1 MKTAVTI
8 SKQKPAS
15 SALDYA
21 FLRAEGMKWI
31 EKYSSD
37 LWTDYNT
44 HDPGITIMELLS
56 YAITDLGYRTSFPLK
71 DILSVSGNN
80 EDNFKSQF
88 YSAKEI
94 LPVRPVSDIDLRKL
108 FIDID
113 GIRNAWLLK
122 ADESLFV
129 DLKNEHITAAKPD
142 HDKFYQ
148 FSVNGIYD
156 VKVELDMKASDG
168 DEWNDE
174 KRRKVFDDLRQ
185 YFHKHRNLCED
196 LRNIE
201 LVEEQKI
208 RICADVEIQP
218 SANAFEVYA
227 EILYQVQNYL
237 SPDVKQYTLSEMRK
251 LKKANGEPYRTDE
264 IFNGP
269 VLKYGFIPDEEVKKS
284 GLKRKIFLSDI
295 ISILMDVEH
304 VIAVREVKFNF
315 CNDEKEIKN
324 EWVLCIDKGK
334 KPGVCL
340 DKMALHFYKD
350 VVPVNANKQK
360 AIDLFMQKMEEDRLA
375 KKDKNYGDHKYEK
388 GVDRNVNT
396 YRSLRHDLPLVYGVS
411 DHGLPSHADVERRSQ
426 AKQLK
431 AYLVFFDQLLG
442 NYFSQ
447 LHHVKDLLRLEKP
460 VTDVVMPNSYFYQK
474 LTDIGETEN
483 IIDIEEKKK
492 KEIIINTD
500 DYANPGGTLAGIVSN
515 FEKDTNRLNRFTDHL
530 LSRFAEQFT
539 DYAIQLYTLS
549 DNVSESEL
557 LAAKIQLLN
566 EYPDLSKNRSAGYNY
581 TEAPVWDSENV
592 SGLEHRIC
600 RLLGISNY
608 FRHTIST
615 VKSEVVEE
623 INNGTAEYLFRIADP
638 EHPSRTLLSST
649 KKYPTKAEAE
659 AVFAKAM
666 EHAAL
671 RDYYDLKQATDG
683 RYHFNVIDEQGEL
696 LARRFEFFANES
708 IAEAAILKLMLLV
721 KEKYSNEGLFVV
733 EHLLLRMD
741 AAFLQQ
747 KNELF
752 NKENFLPVC
761 TDSDCEDCELDPYSF
776 RITVVLPAETIRF
789 RNIDFRKQVENLIRQ
804 QTPAHIYPKICWV
817 NNEQLAQFE
826 TAWKL
831 WLALKQEGKQNTAEG
846 LIATRALIDILFNL
860 RSLMP
865 KGVLPDCGEPPE
877 NPLVL
882 GRTSLGNL

>member
-1 MKTAVTI
+1 MKNAVTI

-15 SALDYA
+15 TAMDYA

-31 EKYSSD
+31 ERYSSD

-56 YAITDLGYRTSFPLK
+56 YAITDLGYRTAFPLK
-71 DILSVSGNN
+71 DVLSTTENN
-80 EDNFKSQF
+80 DANFKSQF

-94 LPVRPVSDIDLRKL
+94 LPTRPVSEIDLRKL

-122 ADESLFV
+122 ADEALFV
-129 DLKNEHITAAKPD
+129 DLKNEQIAAAQPE

-148 FSVNGIYD
+148 FSLNGIYD
-156 VKVELDMKASDG
+156 VKVELDLKATDGSDW
-168 DEWNDE
+168 DDE
-174 KRRKVFDDLRQ
+174 KRQNVFDQLRER
-185 YFHKHRNLCED
+185 FHEHRNLCED

-201 LVEEQKI
+201 LIEEQKI

-218 SANAFEVYA
+218 NANAFEVYA
-227 EILYQVQNYL
+227 EILYRVQNYL
-237 SPDVKQYTLSEMRK
+237 APDVKQYTLAEMRE
-251 LKKANGEPYRTDE
+251 LKKTNGDPYRMDE

-269 VLKYGFIPDEEVKKS
+269 VLQFGFIPDDEVKQS
-284 GLKRKIFLSDI
+284 GLKPKVFLSDI
-295 ISILMDVEH
+295 ISILMDVQH
-304 VIAVREVKFNF
+304 VIAVKEVKFNF
-315 CNDEKEIKN
+315 CNDDKELKN

-334 KPGVCL
+334 KPGLCL

-360 AIDLFMQKMEEDRLA
+360 AIDLFREKMEADRLA
-375 KKDKNYGDHKYEK
+375 KKDKTYDDYLYEK

-396 YRSLRHDLPLVYGVS
+396 YRSLRNDLPLVYGVS
-411 DHGLPSHADVERRSQ
+411 DHGLPLHADAVRRSQ

-431 AYLVFFDQLLG
+431 AYLVFYDQLLG
-442 NYFSQ
+442 NYLSQ
-447 LHHVKDLLRLEKP
+447 LHHVKDLLRLQKP
-460 VTDVVMPNSYFYQK
+460 VTDIITPQSYFYQK
-474 LTDIGETEN
+474 LNDIGE
-483 IIDIEEKKK
+483 EELKE
-492 KEIIINTD
+492 KEIIIDTSG
-500 DYANPGGTLAGIVSN
+500 YANPGGTLAGIVSN

-530 LSRFAEQFT
+530 LSRFAERFT
-539 DYAIQLYTLS
+539 DYAVQLYSMS
-549 DNVSESEL
+549 DHVSESEL
-557 LAAKIQLLN
+557 LAAKIQLLK
-566 EYPDLSKNRSAGYNY
+566 EYPALSKNRSGAYNY
-581 TEAPVWDSENV
+581 TSVPVWDTNNV

-608 FRHTIST
+608 FRHSISSI
-615 VKSEVVEE
+615 KSEVVEE
-623 INNGTAEYLFRIADP
+623 INNGTAEYVFRIADP
-638 EHPSRTLLSST
+638 DNASRTLLSST
-649 KKYPTKAEAE
+649 KKYATKAEAE
-659 AVFAKAM
+659 TVFTKAM

-671 RDYYDLKQATDG
+671 RDHFDLKQAADG
-683 RYHFNVIDEQGEL
+683 RYHFNVIDNKGEV
-696 LARRFEFFANES
+696 LARRFEFFTSKS

-721 KEKYSNEGLFVV
+721 KEQYSNEGVFVV

-741 AAFLQQ
+741 ATFLQ
-747 KNELF
+747 KENEQF

-761 TDSDCEDCELDPYSF
+761 TDNDCEDCEQDPYSF
-776 RITVVLPAETIRF
+776 RITVVLPGETLRF
-789 RNIDFRKQVENLIRQ
+789 RNMDFRKQVENLIRQ

-831 WLALKQEGKQNTAEG
+831 WLALKQEGKQNTSEG
-846 LIATRALIDILFNL
+846 LIATRALIKLLFNL

-865 KGVLPDCGEPPE
+865 KGVLPDCGEPPA

>member
-1 MKTAVTI
+1 MKNAVTI
-8 SKQKPAS
+8 TKQKPAS
-15 SALDYA
+15 PAMDYA
-21 FLRAEGMKWI
+21 FLRAEGLKWI
-31 EKYSSD
+31 ERYGSD

-56 YAITDLGYRTSFPLK
+56 YAITDLGYRTSFSLK
-71 DILSVSGNN
+71 DLLSTEKNN
-80 EDNFKSQF
+80 KRNFKSQF
-88 YSAKEI
+88 YSARKI
-94 LPVRPVSDIDLRKL
+94 LPTRPVSEIDLRKL
-108 FIDID
+108 FIGAD
-113 GIRNAWLLK
+113 GVKNAWLLK

-129 DLKNEHITAAKPD
+129 DVKNEHIVVAKPN
-142 HDKFYQ
+142 HEKYHEFQ
-148 FSVNGIYD
+148 LNGIYD
-156 VKVELDMKASDG
+156 VKVELDMKYKDGSDW
-168 DEWNDE
+168 DDA
-174 KRRKVFDDLRQ
+174 KRQEVFGDLRDC
-185 YFHKHRNLCED
+185 FHKHRNLCED

-201 LVEEQKI
+201 LVGEQKI

-227 EILYQVQNYL
+227 EILYRVQNYL
-237 SPDVKQYTLSEMRK
+237 SPDVKQYTLSEMRQ
-251 LKKANGEPYRTDE
+251 LKKGNGEPYRMDE

-269 VLKYGFIPDEEVKKS
+269 VLKYGFIPDEEVKQS
-284 GLKRKIFLSDI
+284 ALKRKVFLSDI
-295 ISILMDVEH
+295 ISIMMDVEH
-304 VIAVREVKFNF
+304 VIAVKEVKFNF
-315 CNDEKEIKN
+315 CDDEKEITN
-324 EWVLCIDKGK
+324 EWVLCIEKGK
-334 KPGVCL
+334 KPGLCL

-360 AIDLFMQKMEEDRLA
+360 AIDLFKQKMEHDRLA
-375 KKDKNYGDHKYEK
+375 KKDKTYGDHKYEI

-396 YRSLRHDLPLVYGVS
+396 YRSVRHDLPLVYGIS
-411 DHGLPSHADVERRSQ
+411 EHGLPAHADELRRSQ

-431 AYLVFFDQLLG
+431 AYLVFYDQLLC
-442 NYFSQ
+442 NYLSQ

-460 VTDVVMPNSYFYQK
+460 LTDVVSPQTYFYQK
-474 LTDIGETEN
+474 LNDIGEG
-483 IIDIEEKKK
+483 EEGNPEERKKN
-492 KEIIINTD
+492 EIIIDTAE
-500 DYANPGGTLAGIVSN
+500 YANPSGTLAGIVSN

-581 TEAPVWDSENV
+581 TESPVWDSENV

-615 VKSEVVEE
+615 IKSEVVEE
-623 INNGTAEYLFRIADP
+623 INNGTPEYLFRIADP

-649 KKYPTKAEAE
+649 KKYPTKAEGE
-659 AVFAKAM
+659 AAFAKAM
-666 EHAAL
+666 EHAPL

-741 AAFLQQ
+741 AAFLKQE
-747 KNELF
+747 NELF

-761 TDSDCEDCELDPYSF
+761 TDSDCEDCEQDPYSF
-776 RITVVLPAETIRF
+776 RITVVLPAETLRF
-789 RNIDFRKQVENLIRQ
+789 RNMDFRKQVENLIRQ

-817 NNEQLAQFE
+817 NKEQLAQFE

-831 WLALKQEGKQNTAEG
+831 WLELKQEEKQNTTEG

-865 KGVLPDCGEPPE
+865 KGVLPNCGEPPE
-877 NPLVL
+877 NPLIL

>member
-1 MKTAVTI
+1 MKNAVTI

-15 SALDYA
+15 PSMDYA

-31 EKYSSD
+31 ERYSSD

-56 YAITDLGYRTSFPLK
+56 YAITDLGYRTAFPLK
-71 DILSVSGNN
+71 DILSTAENN
-80 EDNFKSQF
+80 DANFKSQF

-94 LPVRPVSDIDLRKL
+94 LPTRPVSEIDLRKL

-122 ADESLFV
+122 ADEALFV
-129 DLKNEHITAAKPD
+129 DVKNEHIVAAEPE

-148 FSVNGIYD
+148 FQLNGIYD
-156 VKVELDMKASDG
+156 VKVELDLKATDG
-168 DEWNDE
+168 SNWDDE
-174 KRRKVFDDLRQ
+174 KRQKVFDQLRER
-185 YFHKHRNLCED
+185 FHAHRNLCED

-201 LVEEQKI
+201 LVDEQKI

-227 EILYQVQNYL
+227 EILYRVQNYL
-237 SPDVKQYTLSEMRK
+237 APDVRQYSLSEMRE
-251 LKKANGEPYRTDE
+251 LKKTNAEPYRMDE

-269 VLKYGFIPDEEVKKS
+269 VLEFGFIPDEEVKRS
-284 GLKRKIFLSDI
+284 GLKRKVFLSDI
-295 ISILMDVEH
+295 ISIMMDVQH
-304 VIAVREVKFNF
+304 VIAVKEVKFNF
-315 CNDEKEIKN
+315 CNDEKELKN

-334 KPGVCL
+334 KPGLCL

-360 AIDLFMQKMEEDRLA
+360 AIDLFREKMESDRLA
-375 KKDKNYGDHKYEK
+375 KKNKTYDDYLYAQ

-396 YRSLRHDLPLVYGVS
+396 YRSLRNDLPLVYGVT
-411 DHGLPSHADVERRSQ
+411 DHGLPSIADELRRSQ

-431 AYLVFFDQLLG
+431 AYLVFYDQLLG
-442 NYFSQ
+442 NYLSQ
-447 LHHVKDLLRLEKP
+447 LHHVKDLLRLQKP
-460 VTDVVMPNSYFYQK
+460 
-474 LTDIGETEN
+474 LTDIITPQSYFFQKLNDIGE
-483 IIDIEEKKK
+483 EEHAK
-492 KEIIINTD
+492 KEIIIDTAG
-500 DYANPGGTLAGIVSN
+500 YANPGGTLAGIVSN
-515 FEKDTNRLNRFTDHL
+515 FEKDTSRLNRFTDHL

-539 DYAIQLYTLS
+539 DYAIQLYSIS

-557 LAAKIQLLN
+557 LAAKIQLLK
-566 EYPDLSKNRSAGYNY
+566 EYPALSKNRSGAYNN
-581 TEAPVWDSENV
+581 TSVPVWDTDNV

-608 FRHTIST
+608 FRHSISSI
-615 VKSEVVEE
+615 KSEVVEE
-623 INNGTAEYLFRIADP
+623 INNGTAEYVFRIADP
-638 EHPSRTLLSST
+638 DNASRTLLSST
-649 KKYPTKAEAE
+649 KKYATKAEAE
-659 AVFAKAM
+659 TVFTKAM

-671 RDYYDLKQATDG
+671 RDHFDLKQAADG
-683 RYHFNVIDEQGEL
+683 RYHFNVIDNKGEV
-696 LARRFEFFANES
+696 LARRFEFFTSKS

-721 KEKYSNEGLFVV
+721 KEQYSNEGVFVV

-741 AAFLQQ
+741 ATFLQ
-747 KNELF
+747 KENEQF

-761 TDSDCEDCELDPYSF
+761 TDNDCEDCEQDPYSF
-776 RITVVLPAETIRF
+776 RITVVLPGETLRF
-789 RNIDFRKQVENLIRQ
+789 RNMDFRKQVENLIRQ

-831 WLALKQEGKQNTAEG
+831 WLALKQEGKQNTSEG
-846 LIATRALIDILFNL
+846 LIATRALIKLLFNL

-865 KGVLPDCGEPPE
+865 KGVLPDCGEPPS

>member
-1 MKTAVTI
+1 MKNAVTI

-15 SALDYA
+15 AALDYA

-56 YAITDLGYRTSFPLK
+56 YAITDLGYRTAFPLK
-71 DILSVSGNN
+71 DILSSPGDN
-80 EDNFKSQF
+80 EVNFNSQF
-88 YSAKEI
+88 YSAKQI
-94 LPVRPVSDIDLRKL
+94 LPTRPVSEIDLRKL

-129 DLKNEHITAAKPD
+129 DLKNEHIAAAKPE

-148 FSVNGIYD
+148 FSLNGIYD
-156 VKVELDMKASDG
+156 VKVELDLKATDG
-168 DEWNDE
+168 NDWDDE
-174 KRRKVFDDLRQ
+174 KRQKIFDELRER
-185 YFHKHRNLCED
+185 FHAHRNLCED
-196 LRNIE
+196 LRKIE

-227 EILYQVQNYL
+227 EILYRVQNYL
-237 SPDVKQYTLSEMRK
+237 SPDVKQYTLAEMRE
-251 LKKANGEPYRTDE
+251 LKKTNGDPYRMDE

-269 VLKYGFIPDEEVKKS
+269 VLQFGFIPDEEVKQS

-304 VIAVREVKFNF
+304 VIGVKDVKFNF
-315 CNDEKEIKN
+315 CNDEKEVKN

-334 KPGVCL
+334 KPGLCL

-360 AIDLFMQKMEEDRLA
+360 AIDLLREKMEADRLA
-375 KKDKNYGDHKYEK
+375 KKDKIYDDYLYEK
-388 GVDRNVNT
+388 GVDRKVNT
-396 YRSLRHDLPLVYGVS
+396 YRSLRNDLPLVYGVS
-411 DHGLPSHADVERRSQ
+411 DHGLPLHADAVRRSQ

-431 AYLVFFDQLLG
+431 AYLVFYDQLLG
-442 NYFSQ
+442 NYLAQ
-447 LHHVKDLLRLEKP
+447 LHHVKDLLRLQKS
-460 VTDVVMPNSYFYQK
+460 VTDIITPQSYFYQK
-474 LTDIGETEN
+474 LNDIGE
-483 IIDIEEKKK
+483 EELKE
-492 KEIIINTD
+492 KEIIIDTSG
-500 DYANPGGTLAGIVSN
+500 YANPGGTLAGIVSN

-530 LSRFAEQFT
+530 LSRFAERFT
-539 DYAIQLYTLS
+539 DYAVQLYSMS
-549 DNVSESEL
+549 DHVSESEL
-557 LAAKIQLLN
+557 LAAKIQLLK
-566 EYPDLSKNRSAGYNY
+566 EYPALSKNRSGAYNY
-581 TEAPVWDSENV
+581 TSAPVWDTDNV

-608 FRHTIST
+608 FRHSISSI
-615 VKSEVVEE
+615 KSEVVEE
-623 INNGTAEYLFRIADP
+623 INNGTAEYVFRIADP
-638 EHPSRTLLSST
+638 ENPGRTLLSST
-649 KKYPTKAEAE
+649 KKYSTKVEAE
-659 AVFAKAM
+659 TVFAKAM

-671 RDYYDLKQATDG
+671 RDHYDLKQAADG
-683 RYHFNVIDEQGEL
+683 RYHFNVIDNKGEV
-696 LARRFEFFANES
+696 LARRFEFFTSKS

-721 KEKYSNEGLFVV
+721 KEQYSNEDLFVV

-747 KNELF
+747 ENELF

-761 TDSDCEDCELDPYSF
+761 TDADCEDCEQDPYSF

-789 RNIDFRKQVENLIRQ
+789 RNMDFRKQVENIIRQ

-817 NNEQLAQFE
+817 NNAQLAEFE

-831 WLALKQEGKQNTAEG
+831 WLALKQEGKQNTTEG

-865 KGVLPDCGEPPE
+865 KAVLPDCGEPPA

-882 GRTSLGNL
+882 GRNSLGNL